1 MIKIIHQKSQQPQR
15 SGLFFAYYIT
25 FRKRSIFRKK
35 DFSKEISCSVLVAV
49 VDQNWKFFQLY
60 ILTIKNTFISI

>member
-1 MIKIIHQKSQQPQR
+1 MVFAVF
-15 SGLFFAYYIT
+15 LFIT
-25 FRKRSIFRKK
+25 QLSEKETFFGKK